1 MNSEVPR
8 SIFKI
13 GFFISFLSGI
23 MIPFLEIG
31 TATFVVDILALISGA
46 LIIILS
52 LFVRKYFR

>member
-1 MNSEVPR
+1 MNSEVRR

-31 TATFVVDILALISGA
+31 TATFVVDILAFISGA
-46 LIIILS
+46 LIMILS

>member
-1 MNSEVPR
+1 MNSEIPR

-31 TATFVVDILALISGA
+31 TATFVVDILAFISGI
-46 LIIILS
+46 LIIFLS
-52 LFVRKYFR
+52 FFIRKYFK